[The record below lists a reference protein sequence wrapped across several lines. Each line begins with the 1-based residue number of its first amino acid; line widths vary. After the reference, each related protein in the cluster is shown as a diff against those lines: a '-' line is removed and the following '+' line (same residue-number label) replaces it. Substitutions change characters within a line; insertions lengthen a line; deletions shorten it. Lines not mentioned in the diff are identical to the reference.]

1 MRADP
6 AGQSLS
12 AAADSRNAG
21 HAYWQD
27 NEISWFDWAKG
38 GLRADLRVAGLQATF
53 QAAPIRRCVAGS
65 GARRPRCR
73 SSGGGPPLGR
83 ARRPAAWTSA
93 IRCASARPIVCR
105 SMVELESDVAAVAK
119 QEHATGPSGPTVVDQ
134 QVFVA

>member
-53 QAAPIRRCVAGS
+53 QGGADQTLRRRLGGTAAEVPEQWRRSSAGASATAGGLDIGHPVCERTADRMPINGGTRVGRRCCREA
-65 GARRPRCR
+65 GARDR
-73 SSGGGPPLGR
+73 SLWSN
-83 ARRPAAWTSA
+83 RR
-93 IRCASARPIVCR
+93 
-105 SMVELESDVAAVAK
+105 
-119 QEHATGPSGPTVVDQ
+119 
-134 QVFVA
+134 